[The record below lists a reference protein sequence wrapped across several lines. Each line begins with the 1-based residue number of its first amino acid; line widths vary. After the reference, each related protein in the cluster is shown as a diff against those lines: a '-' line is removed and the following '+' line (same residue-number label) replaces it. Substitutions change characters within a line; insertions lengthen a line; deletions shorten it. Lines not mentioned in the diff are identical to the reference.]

1 MSNGV
6 VLLDRSCSTRLR
18 RAIDGTVSRFLE
30 NPFDYLYE
38 SDLRSTLHRLAS
50 EEFHDDRIPL
60 TVHDPKRWHAG
71 TSTIHRVMS
80 EYPSGL
86 RFDLALLSET
96 LDGTKNVWNQPVR
109 GAIELKLWQ
118 PDGTGNDFRGDIVKI
133 ESYRARCAATG
144 QPFSGLV
151 LLFVHP
157 GAEWRIDDIQLSA
170 GDADIPEDGC
180 AAYLVSRCKQG
191 RIS

>member
-1 MSNGV
+1 MSSTP
-6 VLLDRSCSTRLR
+6 LPHRSFDARLR
-18 RAIDGTVSRFLE
+18 RAVDQTVSRFLE
-30 NPFDYLYE
+30 SPFDHLYE

-50 EEFHDDRIPL
+50 EEFHDDRVPL

-71 TSTIHRVMS
+71 TATIHRVLS

-96 LDGTKNVWNQPVR
+96 LDSTKNVWNQPVR
-109 GAIELKLWQ
+109 AAIELKLWQ
-118 PDGTGNDFRGDIVKI
+118 PDGTGNDFRGDLAKL
-133 ESYRARCAATG
+133 ESYRARCAGAG

-157 GAEWRIDDIQLSA
+157 GAEWRIEDVRSSA
-170 GDADIPEDGC
+170 GDIDIPEDGC
-180 AAYLVSRCKQG
+180 AAYLVSRSRRG